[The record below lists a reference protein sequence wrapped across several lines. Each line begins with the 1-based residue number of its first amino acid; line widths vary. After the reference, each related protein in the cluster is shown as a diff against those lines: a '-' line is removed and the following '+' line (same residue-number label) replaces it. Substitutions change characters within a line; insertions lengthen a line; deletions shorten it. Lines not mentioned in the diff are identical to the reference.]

1 MFVLKERTG
10 RVVSDTAQSFLLGWA
25 LPLSHTDIRRR
36 DDINSR
42 SMLFCNFNFA
52 NIALLLVYKNKY
64 RAESLFYAGEEKK
77 VDWFAI
83 AVCFLLGQKVRQ

>member
-1 MFVLKERTG
+1 
-10 RVVSDTAQSFLLGWA
+10 
-25 LPLSHTDIRRR
+25 
-36 DDINSR
+36 
-42 SMLFCNFNFA
+42 MLFCNFNFA

>member
-1 MFVLKERTG
+1 
-10 RVVSDTAQSFLLGWA
+10 
-25 LPLSHTDIRRR
+25 
-36 DDINSR
+36 
-42 SMLFCNFNFA
+42 MLFCNFNFA

-77 VDWFAI
+77 VDWSAI